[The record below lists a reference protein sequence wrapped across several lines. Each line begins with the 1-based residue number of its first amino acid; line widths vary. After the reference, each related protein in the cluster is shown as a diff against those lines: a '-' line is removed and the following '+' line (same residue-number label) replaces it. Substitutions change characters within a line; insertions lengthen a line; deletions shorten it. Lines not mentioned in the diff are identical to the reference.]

1 MLLPPYTYVYIQ
13 RKRRGTRETAIHS
26 RSHSYIIYYLVGYLQ
41 NRLESLPPFFTTRK
55 DSRIFRLPLFSVR
68 SSQNH
73 SKLNQ
78 TLLLRHS
85 RRMLRRRRETL
96 LSVPCTRSRSLRP
109 VVLRLRLVQLR
120 VTALLLLRLCWLCL
134 GLLVVGVRG
143 LALQGWLLLLLLLLN
158 GSLLGRVGC
167 WLLIGLLLLLLRGLL
182 CVEFWA

>member
-1 MLLPPYTYVYIQ
+1 
-13 RKRRGTRETAIHS
+13 
-26 RSHSYIIYYLVGYLQ
+26 
-41 NRLESLPPFFTTRK
+41 
-55 DSRIFRLPLFSVR
+55 
-68 SSQNH
+68 
-73 SKLNQ
+73 
-78 TLLLRHS
+78 
-85 RRMLRRRRETL
+85 MLRRRRETL

-120 VTALLLLRLCWLCL
+120 VTALLLLRLCRLCL

-143 LALQGWLLLLLLLLN
+143 LALQGWLLLLLLLN